1 MYVCMYG
8 CIYIHI
14 YIERE
19 REREREREKAR
30 RAWWGEKP
38 ADIIL
43 NPLPNEVNV
52 VSVLQDI

>member
-1 MYVCMYG
+1 MYVC
-8 CIYIHI
+8 I

-19 REREREREKAR
+19 RESEEGVV
-30 RAWWGEKP
+30 GEKP

-52 VSVLQDI
+52 VSVLQEI